1 MALHRN
7 GRSAERSGHCATPA
21 QPRQDG
27 MRVLRWLLALLIL
40 GLAWLALALPALGF
54 VVSFYPEP
62 RFTPPSLTLTETDDG
77 LHRHVGANERR
88 WIGPANDGMWYL
100 ALAGD
105 AVTRGWAHGLLLGD
119 RAHVMEREMMQTMTT
134 LVPGWPSRH
143 LLLGVVGLN
152 NRTLPRYF
160 TDDELLEIAAEVASA
175 TQRWGAVQP
184 NQPHYPRVVQYHAL
198 HDISHTLID
207 HPLVRVPQIGCTA
220 VAVNGRRTVDG
231 GLIVGRL
238 FDFEGGEAFDR
249 DKVVQLIRPSDG
261 IAYLSVAW
269 PGGAGAVTGMNEA
282 GLWVSLNAAD
292 TAGGGTVGRPV
303 IMAAREILSHCR
315 TLAEAE
321 AVLRRTA
328 VFVSETILVA
338 SADEDR
344 AVAFELGPRQ
354 LALRPMQD
362 DALVVTN
369 HFLAPEWAEDP
380 VNARRLRDGTS
391 PIRYARAQQCL
402 DRLDQVGPAELL
414 DLLRDRKG
422 VDDVDVGFGNRGT
435 INAWIGAHL
444 AVADLRRRT
453 IWVCGPWHGLGTARA
468 FTFDGPA
475 ADWDLPA
482 SPEAALHDQAALRWD
497 RLLRTAETLL
507 AAGRRAEAAQVAHEA
522 AALNPRH
529 WHSLIVLAEISDV
542 AEERQRLATAA
553 LAARPP
559 YPGDRARVL
568 RVLGTAE
575 P

>member
-1 MALHRN
+1 
-7 GRSAERSGHCATPA
+7 
-21 QPRQDG
+21 
-27 MRVLRWLLALLIL
+27 MRVVRWLFSLFIL
-40 GLAWLALALPALGF
+40 GLAWLFLGLPALGF

-62 RFTPPSLTLTETDDG
+62 RFTPPDVTLSETDDG
-77 LHRHVGANERR
+77 LHRQVGSQERR
-88 WIGPANDGMWYL
+88 WIGSTEDGLWYL

-119 RAHVMEREMMQTMTT
+119 RAHVMEREMMATMTT
-134 LVPGWPSRH
+134 LVPGWPARH
-143 LLLGVVGLN
+143 LLLGVVGIN
-152 NRTLPRYF
+152 NRTLPQYF

-220 VAVNGRRTVDG
+220 VAVGGRRTADG
-231 GLIVGRL
+231 GLLVGRL

-249 DKVVQLIRPSDG
+249 DKVVQLVLPSDG
-261 IAYLSVAW
+261 LAYLSVAW

-303 IMAAREILSHCR
+303 IMAARDILHRCR
-315 TLAEAE
+315 TIAEAE
-321 AVLRRTA
+321 AILRATA
-328 VFVSETILVA
+328 VFVSESILVA
-338 SADEDR
+338 SADENR
-344 AVAFELGPRQ
+344 AVTFELGPRQ
-354 LALRPMQD
+354 LAVREMTD
-362 DALVVTN
+362 DAMVVTN
-369 HFLAPEWAEDP
+369 HFLEPAWADDP

-391 PIRYARAQQCL
+391 PVRFARAQQL
-402 DRLDQVGPAELL
+402 VDRLDVVQPL
-414 DLLRDRKG
+414 DVLTLLRDRRG

-453 IWVCGPWHGLGTARA
+453 LWVCGPWHGLGMARA

-475 ADWDLPA
+475 PALDLPA
-482 SPEAALHDQAALRWD
+482 SPDAAIHNQAAQRWN
-497 RLLRTAETLL
+497 RLLRTAETLR
-507 AAGRRAEAAQVAHEA
+507 AAGRQPEALQAATEA
-522 AALNPRH
+522 AALNPHH
-529 WHSLIVLAEISDV
+529 WHSLIVLAETASAASD
-542 AEERQRLATAA
+542 RQRYAEAA
-553 LAARPP
+553 MAARPP
-559 YPGDRARVL
+559 YPSDRARVQRLL
-568 RVLGTAE
+568 RPE